1 MRLRL
6 ISLLAAIFFTTGA
19 QLPASFRAAAVK
31 IDITP
36 KSSQWLLGYGPRKST
51 GVLDPIY
58 HRIVVMDDGQTTFYL
73 VASDLCLLSPGFYD
87 EVAAD
92 LKQQFGIEPRQFWW
106 SVTHTHSAPEV
117 GPRGVYDALLKG
129 RSDHDW
135 DREYSQFIRSSLIS
149 GIQQAKARLEG
160 ARVQTGVGSSM
171 ANINRRAKDVD
182 GKISLGLN
190 PDGPAD
196 RQIGLIRLER
206 EDGSIIALIANYAIH
221 GTVLSGKHEL
231 ISGDAPGVVAA
242 YVEQKLNAPVLFVNG
257 AAGDSAP
264 IYSVYPDPKSGHL
277 SEFRVLL
284 GDRILQA
291 NQSLA
296 RGTADVTMGLD
307 QTFVETPLRSFL
319 EWPKEL
325 SGYLRVDSS
334 GKTLVRLPIRFLRI
348 KDTAL
353 WAAPVELFSEIAMDI
368 RKRSPFPQTF
378 YFGYTN
384 GWFGYLPTASAF
396 AEGGYETVT
405 SVVTNTAEA
414 DLKRQVLTFLE
425 RFRP

>member
-6 ISLLAAIFFTTGA
+6 GLLAAMLFFLG
-19 QLPASFRAAAVK
+19 LPLHAAFRAAAVK

-36 KSSQWLLGYGPRKST
+36 KTSQWLMGYGPRKST

-58 HRIVVMDDGQTTFYL
+58 HRIVAMDDGQQAFYL
-73 VASDLCLLSPGFYD
+73 VSSDLCLFSPGLYD

-92 LKQQFGIEPRQFWW
+92 LNKQLGIEPKQFWW

-129 RSDHDW
+129 RSDHEW
-135 DREYSQFIRSSLIS
+135 DLEYTDFVRSSLIA
-149 GIQQAKARLEG
+149 GIQQAKAKLETARL
-160 ARVQTGVGSSM
+160 QTGVGMSM
-171 ANINRRAKDVD
+171 ANINRRAKDFD

-196 RQIGLIRLER
+196 RQIGIIRLER

-221 GTVLSGKHEL
+221 GTVLSGKNDL
-231 ISGDAPGVVAA
+231 ISADAPGAAVAQ
-242 YVEQKLNAPVLFVNG
+242 VEQKLKAPVLFING
-257 AAGDSAP
+257 ATGDCAP
-264 IYSVYPDPKSGHL
+264 IYSVYPDPKAGHL
-277 SEFRVLL
+277 SQFRVLL

-291 NQSLA
+291 NQRLG
-296 RGTADVTMGLD
+296 RGTGDVTLRLD
-307 QTFVETPLRSFL
+307 QIFVETPLRAGI

-325 SGYLRVDSS
+325 SPYSRADNSGRVH
-334 GKTLVRLPIRFLRI
+334 VRLPIRFLRM
-348 KDTAL
+348 KDTVL
-353 WAAPVELFSEIAMDI
+353 WAAPVELFSEIAVDI
-368 RKRSPFPQTF
+368 RNRSPFAQTF

-396 AEGGYETVT
+396 SEGGYETNTTVVT
-405 SVVTNTAEA
+405 SAAEA
-414 DLKRQVLTFLE
+414 DLKRQVLTFFE
-425 RFRP
+425 GSRP